1 MDDLILFST
10 DNQDVK
16 LMNENFETFCQVEGE
31 RVEFFFHNSQTS
43 KISENCQDFINLNQ
57 SFPSFCLLFFIYI
70 DTHFLRNFY
79 LNDFRFDSKEF
90 VYLKK

>member
-10 DNQDVK
+10 DNRDVK

-43 KISENCQDFINLNQ
+43 KISENCQDFIN
-57 SFPSFCLLFFIYI
+57 YI

>member
-57 SFPSFCLLFFIYI
+57 SFPSFCLLFFYLYR
-70 DTHFLRNFY
+70 HSFFAKFLF
-79 LNDFRFDSKEF
+79 E
-90 VYLKK
+90 

>member
-10 DNQDVK
+10 DNRDVK

-43 KISENCQDFINLNQ
+43 KISENCQDFIN
-57 SFPSFCLLFFIYI
+57 
-70 DTHFLRNFY
+70 
-79 LNDFRFDSKEF
+79 
-90 VYLKK
+90 